1 MVTEQQS
8 TSITSVEQPRFA
20 RAIIINPP
28 NPTGYTSNK
37 DSMGGFGQLYGSGA
51 PPAPPLDLPYL
62 AAYLRRADVPL
73 TVIEAGAEKWT
84 VTQTLEHI
92 NSLDINLG
100 ESLCL
105 IRTSVPT
112 IDWDLDFCQELRN
125 ACHPGAIAMTGS
137 PVGALSSRIQQD
149 TNIDYAISGEPDAP
163 VLELINGAELD
174 SILGLAYRDENNR
187 WLVNQQRKFDRDLDS
202 LPEPAWDLFPHEK
215 YTIPK
220 SSNSGELKFLPM
232 LASRGCPFG
241 CNYCPY
247 PVGQGLIWRFR
258 SVNSVVDEM
267 QHLIEKYH
275 VEYILFRDPMFSA
288 RKKRVQE
295 MCEEIIRR
303 NLNISWRCE
312 TRIDCLD
319 EPTIE
324 AMARAGC
331 TGVNFGVESIDPDV
345 QKAVE
350 RTPITPEEIRRNL
363 HLLHKHE
370 IQTFAFF
377 VVGLPGDT
385 FRTMLDSLDF
395 ATSIDVSYIQFT
407 VSTPFIGTKL
417 HKWAVDGGRIEE
429 GFYKV
434 ISAHE
439 GSVGNEA
446 LTPVQIHRLH
456 LFSQFL
462 QKNLLNRRGIL
473 KNHTRH
479 DPLYSA
485 ARNLANWVGKT
496 IARSLV
502 HLLRFY
508 LRITKGKTVIDG
520 NIPAKAQ

>member
-1 MVTEQQS
+1 METAHQTAS
-8 TSITSVEQPRFA
+8 ATQPRFG

-62 AAYLRRADVPL
+62 AAYLHQAEVPL
-73 TVIEAGAEKWT
+73 TIIEAGAEKWSIA
-84 VTQTLEHI
+84 QSLEHI
-92 NSLDINLG
+92 NNLG
-100 ESLCL
+100 IKLDESLCL
-105 IRTSVPT
+105 VRTSIPT
-112 IDWDLDFCQELRN
+112 IDWDLDFCLALKTECRP
-125 ACHPGAIAMTGS
+125 AGIALTGS

-149 TNIDYAISGEPDAP
+149 ANIDFAISGEPDDT
-163 VLELINGAELD
+163 VLELINGADLD
-174 SILGLAYRDENNR
+174 AILGLSYRNEDNHWVE
-187 WLVNQQRKFDRDLDS
+187 NQQRPFQKDLDK

-215 YTIPK
+215 YIIPR
-220 SSNSGELKFLPM
+220 SSNTGILKFLPM

-247 PVGQGLIWRFR
+247 PVGQGLKWRFR
-258 SVNSVVDEM
+258 SPSNVVDEIE
-267 QHLIEKYH
+267 HLIEKYH

-295 MCEEIIRR
+295 ICEEIIRR
-303 NLNISWRCE
+303 KLKVSWRCE

-319 EPTIE
+319 EATID
-324 AMARAGC
+324 AMARGGC

-350 RTPITPEEIRRNL
+350 RTPITPDEIRHNL
-363 HLLHKHE
+363 HLLHKHG

-385 FRTMLDSLDF
+385 FRTILDSLDF
-395 ATSIDVSYIQFT
+395 ATSIDVGYIQFT

-417 HKWAVDGGRIEE
+417 HKWAVDQGRIEN
-429 GFYKV
+429 GFYKI

-485 ARNLANWVGKT
+485 ARSIANWLGKST
-496 IARSLV
+496 ARSLV
-502 HLLRFY
+502 RLLRLY
-508 LRITKGKTVIDG
+508 LKMSKGKAVLDG
-520 NIPAKAQ
+520 KVAVQS